1 MDWREGCKQEVV
13 NFTKFIFNG
22 HLKTGRQAEI
32 LTGGNAQNKKAS
44 IVNFVDIEATFGT
57 VPFPYSYI
65 HRFKGYLLST
75 SFVLQIFTNKET
87 ITSAKKI
94 NPSIIIVI
102 FKVILL
108 FFLNHNANIYSFFK
122 KSKYYCIY
130 FNHNIIM
137 MQNSL
142 K

>member
-1 MDWREGCKQEVV
+1 MAFGNRDEPEKRIGGIDWIGGREGCKQEVV

-75 SFVLQIFTNKET
+75 SFVLQIFTKV
-87 ITSAKKI
+87 
-94 NPSIIIVI
+94 SIYDNTLIRFV
-102 FKVILL
+102 
-108 FFLNHNANIYSFFK
+108 
-122 KSKYYCIY
+122 
-130 FNHNIIM
+130 
-137 MQNSL
+137 
-142 K
+142 